1 VTVRRGGGG
10 EGRGRGRRSD
20 KRRRWQ
26 VRRWAMRSC
35 GAHVPVADRRV
46 PDLPRVQA
54 KIAFVSDRLASRRGP
69 GMSLNLRSDHNL
81 NYVIPRV
88 VLQNFLTK
96 I

>member
-1 VTVRRGGGG
+1 
-10 EGRGRGRRSD
+10 
-20 KRRRWQ
+20 
-26 VRRWAMRSC
+26 MRSC
-35 GAHVPVADRRV
+35 GAYVPVADRRV

-88 VLQNFLTK
+88 VLQNFLIQKFKMEIK
-96 I
+96 IEILKCIIQRYV